1 MSCITCLA
9 INPANFILTSRVWDT
24 ATGQCLRTLVHE
36 DNAPVTTV
44 RFSPNGRYILAFTL
58 DSCIR
63 LWDYV
68 SGTCKK
74 TYQGHVNNKYSLGG
88 AFGVGGTEGFIVS
101 GSEDGNLVFW
111 DVRTKD
117 MVQKVSGHEGVVL
130 WVDTSPGVGGK
141 VVSGG
146 LDGTVR
152 IWVDV
157 NEDEEDLEGA
167 NGVKRNPQI
176 LMLQKMSKW
185 TTPKLRLVMNMIPKG
200 SRLCMPMMVMSE
212 YWMQVQ
218 NRWMRTN
225 LVMRGSDEHSSWH
238 CIFIISPSQAL
249 KCCRDVA
256 TSFL

>member
-1 MSCITCLA
+1 MSLFIVLFVFVHLA
-9 INPANFILTSRVWDT
+9 NIFLCSRVWDT

-74 TYQGHVNNKYSLGG
+74 TYQGHANKKYSLGG

-130 WVDTSPGVGGK
+130 WADTCPGVSGK

-146 LDGTVR
+146 VDGTVR
-152 IWVDV
+152 IWVDI
-157 NEDEEDLEGA
+157 NEDEDGSGV
-167 NGVKRNPQI
+167 NGVKAEPTDADATEDEQ
-176 LMLQKMSKW
+176 MEEVK
-185 TTPKLRLVMNMIPKG
+185 V
-200 SRLCMPMMVMSE
+200 E
-212 YWMQVQ
+212 DD
-218 NRWMRTN
+218 
-225 LVMRGSDEHSSWH
+225 DEHDTLGESS
-238 CIFIISPSQAL
+238 IGREAARERELEASPEPM
-249 KCCRDVA
+249 DED
-256 TSFL
+256 